1 MHFCDLC
8 VETLKIFTFERRCY
22 TQAELVIHNT
32 KGDPDNTSH
41 RGHPLC
47 EYCNK
52 RYVDRD
58 ELFRHLRRD
67 HYFCHFCDADGCNDF
82 YKYYHIPSINLIFC
96 WLSVLI
102 SIYSVYADLADHFR
116 KEHFLCEEGKC
127 ATEEFTGAFRNEIE
141 YKAHVA
147 SVHGKSL
154 NKQQVKQARTLQ
166 FEITLG
172 PRGRRGQNEQNVS
185 MRSR

>member
-1 MHFCDLC
+1 MNSSGICGEITIS
-8 VETLKIFTFERRCY
+8 VTSVMQMVATTFTSITISLRLILSF
-22 TQAELVIHNT
+22 AELPV
-32 KGDPDNTSH
+32 S
-41 RGHPLC
+41 
-47 EYCNK
+47 
-52 RYVDRD
+52 
-58 ELFRHLRRD
+58 
-67 HYFCHFCDADGCNDF
+67 
-82 YKYYHIPSINLIFC
+82 
-96 WLSVLI
+96 I
-102 SIYSVYADLADHFR
+102 SIHSVYADLADHFR